1 MPNFRICIDH
11 TIVLDIF
18 KVYILS
24 WFQDSVAN
32 SGQLTITP
40 TDYKNRNNYLTS
52 DTRFG
57 FIKIQLIPTDSSQS
71 INGLGAAAA
80 P

>member
-1 MPNFRICIDH
+1 M
-11 TIVLDIF
+11 
-18 KVYILS
+18 LS
-24 WFQDSVAN
+24 TVPSYYYKYLLKCLLWFQDSIAN

-40 TDYKNRNNYLTS
+40 TDYKSRNNYLTS

-71 INGLGAAAA
+71 INGVGAAAA

>member
-11 TIVLDIF
+11 TIVLDTNW
-18 KVYILS
+18 LS